1 MAETTLDSLQIEIE
15 ASSSQATKRIDELTA
30 ALKRLQSATTGKF
43 GNVGGQIGDIGTTAQ
58 RTRQTTS
65 PKTET
70 APTPTTATS
79 EYVEET
85 SAVDDNTRA
94 KNENTEATEK
104 NGEEHSKAAR
114 DVRKLKNEYKQATG
128 PISKFTRAFGRI
140 AYYRAIRSAIKAVTD
155 GIKTGMDNLY
165 EYSRITGT
173 EFKPAMDSLATSSL
187 YLKNSLGA
195 LAQPIVSALAPAFE
209 TLVDWIVMA
218 INAFNQFISALSGK
232 DVYTAAKKHA
242 VEYKE
247 ATDAAAKSTKKFLL
261 GIDELN
267 IMDSPAGGAGSAAQ
281 DFGDM
286 FEEKPIDNAIKGWA
300 DALKPFLDDIGLISA
315 GIAGWQLTKGFLG
328 DLENASTLMKGIKAA
343 AVLTVQFMLSKWTM
357 DNLLNSQ
364 DIGNQIKWGIG
375 NVLTQGLSGYATY
388 KLLGNKGILLSTIV
402 GVTANLSSLILGIKE
417 GGLSIDKD
425 PQTWIS
431 TALTT
436 AIGGIGGGIFLN
448 KTFAWGGTGFLA
460 STAITLSLVLAGI
473 NYAQIA
479 SGQWEVGGAKSTLTA
494 IGTMAA
500 AALGGALI
508 GSMVL
513 PGIGTAVGLGI
524 GIMVGA
530 VMNLVAI
537 EMGAK
542 VAYENSDFHKE
553 MQAIVE
559 KAQER
564 IDVSKTIMVNIDTRY
579 TEYSKI
585 EGEYDAYLSLID
597 RIFELDALP
606 EKNAE
611 QLTLLSGLVDTL
623 NSANLDGLKLTFN
636 EATGKIN
643 ETKDSVYGVIEGL
656 KEQAKMEATYD
667 LLVQAYKDSALA
679 AKDLKGA
686 QDELSTTSS
695 KVDELQQKYNETIEK
710 NKKLMGESTGAYA
723 EHYGIAKDTGAA
735 YAANKQE
742 IGYMNSE
749 LADLKRQ
756 LDDAKNAENKAKQA
770 VDELGEASNKSKEQI
785 GFFENEL
792 GNLNKKTEQVAPK
805 IESAFNDIPKKW
817 GNSAK
822 DGMTEIKKTITNKDR
837 INEFKTSANTIG
849 TNISQG
855 TYEGLKKDQPSF
867 LKKIGGWAS
876 GILDKV
882 KGIFG
887 IHSPSTVFRDEVGY
901 NLGAGVALG
910 LESATS
916 EIVSAAESIADSTMK
931 VFDEISYDPNINY
944 KALMDEAEASGN
956 WREYIE
962 LEKTRNAKISGEG
975 LKDYTKTYNYAYI
988 SDEFLNSFDTPYK
1001 NYERDYD
1008 YSSYSGIDYDKIN
1021 SILVKNSE
1029 EIVARMSQENQ
1040 ARTTT
1045 MMATISDDVE
1055 ESSNNIV
1062 NAVMAIGQQIVQ
1074 AVNSKETNF
1083 TLDGKQLARA
1093 MQGYNEQATRNRG
1106 GSLVRVG
1113 G

>member
-30 ALKRLQSATTGKF
+30 ALKRLQSATSGKF
-43 GNVGGQIGDIGTTAQ
+43 GNVGGRIGDIGTTEQ

-65 PKTET
+65 PKTEA
-70 APTPTTATS
+70 APTPTTATF

-94 KNENTEATEK
+94 KNENTAATGK
-104 NGEEHSKAAR
+104 NGDEHSKAAR

-195 LAQPIVSALAPAFE
+195 LIGPIVQSLAPAVEYLTDRF
-209 TLVDWIVMA
+209 VDL
-218 INAFNQFISALSGK
+218 INVFNQFISALSGK

-267 IMDSPAGGAGSAAQ
+267 IMDSPAGKAGSAAT
-281 DFGDM
+281 DYGDM
-286 FEEKPIDNAIKGWA
+286 FEEKPIENNIKAVA
-300 DALKPFLDDIGLISA
+300 DALKPLLKYVDLIAAGLAAWTIGKPFFESLAEANTGLKLI
-315 GIAGWQLTKGFLG
+315 
-328 DLENASTLMKGIKAA
+328 ASA
-343 AVLTVQFMLSKWTM
+343 AVIALEFKVSKWSM
-357 DNLLNSQ
+357 KNFLNSNE
-364 DIGNQIKWGIG
+364 IGNEIKNIGI
-375 NVLTQGLSGYATY
+375 NVLTQAVSGYAMF
-388 KLLGNKGILLSTIV
+388 KMWGAKGIIISAAV
-402 GVTANLSSLILGIKE
+402 GLVANLSAIHYEVMAGNINAS
-417 GGLSIDKD
+417 D
-425 PQTWIS
+425 PKYWIANAVS
-431 TALTT
+431 AALATV
-436 AIGGIGGGIFLN
+436 GGGIALSKMGF
-448 KTFAWGGTGFLA
+448 FAGEAFGISAAVSVALTLA
-460 STAITLSLVLAGI
+460 TI
-473 NYAQIA
+473 NFSQIA
-479 SGQWEVGGAKSTLTA
+479 SGNWKAGGIESVLTSL
-494 IGTMAA
+494 GTIAA
-500 AALGGALI
+500 SALGGY
-508 GSMVL
+508 VL
-513 PGIGTAVGLGI
+513 AGAVFGAAAGPVGIAVGIG
-524 GIMVGA
+524 VGA
-530 VMNLVAI
+530 VLSLVAI
-537 EMGAK
+537 EMGSK
-542 VAYENSDFHKE
+542 VAYESSDFHKE
-553 MQAIVE
+553 MQAIVD

-623 NSANLDGLKLTFN
+623 NSANLDGLNLTFN

-695 KVDELQQKYNETIEK
+695 KVDELQRKYNETLEK

-742 IGYMNSE
+742 IEYMNSE
-749 LADLKRQ
+749 LAELKRQ

-770 VDELGEASNKSKEQI
+770 VDELGAASNKTKEQI

-792 GNLNKKTEQVAPK
+792 GNLNKKTEQVAPQ
-805 IESAFNDIPKKW
+805 IESAFNDIPKEW

-855 TYEGLKKDQPSF
+855 TYEGIKKDQPSF